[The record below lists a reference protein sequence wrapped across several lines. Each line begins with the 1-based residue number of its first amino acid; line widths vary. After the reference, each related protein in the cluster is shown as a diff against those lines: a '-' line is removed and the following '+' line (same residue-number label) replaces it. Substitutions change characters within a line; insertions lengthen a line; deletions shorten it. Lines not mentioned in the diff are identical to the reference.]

1 MAGKT
6 TKKTTKSKITKRNIK
21 PKKSVNKKEEN
32 SFGMMMLIITG
43 VALLIYF
50 ASNITVEESE
60 SKRGLLFET
69 KSEISED
76 SFTIS
81 GKTYSSKED
90 AYNTLKEI
98 PQTMRTSEE
107 ILFVETWVISLE
119 EYN

>member
-6 TKKTTKSKITKRNIK
+6 TKKTSKSKTTKRSTK
-21 PKKSVNKKEEN
+21 TKKTINKKEEN

-50 ASNITVEESE
+50 ASNITVEDAVSIQNQAN
-60 SKRGLLFET
+60 T
-69 KSEISED
+69 KKEISEE

-81 GKTYSSKED
+81 GKTYVSKDD

-107 ILFVETWVISLE
+107 ILFVESWASSLG
-119 EYN
+119 EYK

>member
-6 TKKTTKSKITKRNIK
+6 TKKTTKKKITKRNIK
-21 PKKSVNKKEEN
+21 PKKSVNKKDEN

-50 ASNITVEESE
+50 ASNITVAESV
-60 SKRGLLFET
+60 SKQNQPDT
-69 KSEISED
+69 NSEISKEYI
-76 SFTIS
+76 TIS
-81 GKTYSSKED
+81 GKNYSSKED

-107 ILFVETWVISLE
+107 VLFVETWVSSLE